1 MIYRLDTNM
10 RTKADPRVRSEI
22 RHEISVRMYSIV
34 NDVWQ
39 FLRDIV
45 REAIRL
51 ISTPGMMI
59 IIVILVLGLLTGD
72 SYTAAM

>member
-1 MIYRLDTNM
+1 M
-10 RTKADPRVRSEI
+10 RRSRVRVRSEI

-39 FLRDIV
+39 FLRDLL

-59 IIVILVLGLLTGD
+59 VIIILVLGLLTGD